1 MVRRVERYALRL
13 TIRGEVQGVGYRAW
27 AVDAARRL
35 GLDGWVRNRR
45 DGSVELL
52 AIGPEAAVELLEN
65 ACRRG
70 PAAAAVTSVER
81 IEADDDD
88 SVGFNFR
95 PTA

>member
-1 MVRRVERYALRL
+1 MERYAIRL
-13 TIRGEVQGVGYRAW
+13 TIRGDVQGVGYRAW
-27 AVDAARRL
+27 AVEAARRL
-35 GLDGWVRNRR
+35 GLDGWVRNRQ

-52 AIGPEAAVELLEN
+52 AIGPEAALEPLVT

-70 PAAAAVTSVER
+70 PTAAAVTTVDR

-88 SVGFNFR
+88 SVGFNYR

>member
-1 MVRRVERYALRL
+1 MERYAIRL
-13 TIRGEVQGVGYRAW
+13 TIRGDVQGVGYRAW

-35 GLDGWVRNRR
+35 GLDGWVRNRQ

-52 AIGPEAAVELLEN
+52 AIGPEAALEPLVT

-70 PAAAAVTSVER
+70 PAAAAVSSVDR

-88 SVGFNFR
+88 SVGFNYR